1 MLTGEPP
8 HMGTSAQ
15 QIIMKIIAEPVRP
28 AAELRKSVPP
38 NVAAALAKALEK
50 LPADRFDSAR
60 AFSDALGN
68 PAFTAPRRPGDR
80 CAPGTA
86 RVAG

>member
-15 QIIMKIIAEPVRP
+15 QIIMKIVTEPVRP
-28 AAELRKSVPP
+28 ADELRKSIPP
-38 NVAAALAKALEK
+38 HVAAALAKALEK

-68 PAFTAPRRPGDR
+68 PAFTAPGALVTGARR
-80 CAPGTA
+80 GTR